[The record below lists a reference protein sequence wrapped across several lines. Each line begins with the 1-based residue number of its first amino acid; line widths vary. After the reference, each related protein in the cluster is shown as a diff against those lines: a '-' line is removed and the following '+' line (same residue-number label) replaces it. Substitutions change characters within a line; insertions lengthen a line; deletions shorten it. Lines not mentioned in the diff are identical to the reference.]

1 MNSRQYEKRM
11 IEICN
16 ETLKSAG
23 ISESDYT
30 SVGLSA
36 NRTEYEV
43 TLNDGST
50 VIVPSGLNYLE
61 D

>member
-16 ETLKSAG
+16 ETLKIAG
-23 ISESDYT
+23 ISEGDYT
-30 SVGLSA
+30 SVGLSV

-50 VIVPSGLNYLE
+50 VIVPSGFNYLE